1 MAANGSRRYFY
12 AHFYAHF
19 YALRDLLTPLCSGW
33 RRERGCAVVGRGAR
47 LITLRLGVRGVQRLA
62 TWQPQVERLRRALGG
77 RSSNLA
83 RSSRGLYHAFTT
95 ASRSA
100 FHNRGSR
107 GARLDVEV
115 LRRPRWRW
123 RPAHSDT
130 ASRSDRASSRVSTR
144 LAKTHRT
151 RVGSDS
157 RRSGRRR
164 APAALAS
171 SAALLSA
178 RAPRSLAGSTALATL
193 PAALRSAPP
202 ASAAPPAEERGASA
216 VERSAP
222 RRFSVAT
229 AVLRR

>member
-1 MAANGSRRYFY
+1 M
-12 AHFYAHF
+12 
-19 YALRDLLTPLCSGW
+19 PLCSRW
-33 RRERGCAVVGRGAR
+33 RRERGCAVAGWGAR
-47 LITLRLGVRGVQRLA
+47 LITLRLGVRGVQGLA

-100 FHNRGSR
+100 CHNRGSR

-144 LAKTHRT
+144 LAETHRT
-151 RVGSDS
+151 RVGPDS

-178 RAPRSLAGSTALATL
+178 RAPRSLAGSAALARR
-193 PAALRSAPP
+193 PRGALQRSPG
-202 ASAAPPAEERGASA
+202 ERGA
-216 VERSAP
+216 P
-222 RRFSVAT
+222 R
-229 AVLRR
+229 